1 MATADKLSYLLDT
14 KTKIKDA
21 VNDDISLID
30 DSTTFREYPNKI
42 NSLSDTLKK
51 YIPTETKTGY
61 SIQINN
67 AVPLNAKS
75 LIING
80 NSYQKV
86 KILPEEYTQID
97 YIESYGNEYIDTGRY
112 PSDIED
118 VVCKIKVNQNSA
130 IYGCWNQNAENG
142 SNNRRHLY
150 ATSNGIN
157 IGYGIT
163 GNALVECDY
172 SQILNINAHF
182 ENKNQILNVNNK
194 QNSSL
199 SNYPNNP
206 QLNCYLFCRNV
217 DNTTNAKISMKLY
230 TFKIFE
236 EGNLVRNFVP
246 CFRNAD
252 NSVGLY
258 DLVNDTFYENQG
270 SGAFTYGS
278 IVDIPNPDYPQEIE
292 IIKNISLSNNED
304 NYSIDL
310 QGNFIGKI
318 NDVKDTLDLATGIL
332 TKKIGK
338 VSFENYDAFSVNSV
352 TEKAI
357 QFLTPSLN
365 GINLSANNIKSNY
378 FSTIN
383 GVTLSQKI
391 RFKCPH
397 KLLNISD
404 NSNNEE
410 IKNAFIE
417 LMNGKTLEFYYELE
431 TPQEIQLEPLKI
443 KMYEGTNNIELISN
457 LEAEMTLEYYKDY
470 TLDSGVIA

>member
-14 KTKIKDA
+14 KAKIKNAINNDISL
-21 VNDDISLID
+21 VNDDTI
-30 DSTTFREYPNKI
+30 FREYADKI
-42 NSLSDTLKK
+42 DSLSDSLKK
-51 YIPTETKTGY
+51 YIPTETKTGS
-61 SIQINN
+61 SIQISD

-75 LIING
+75 LIIDG
-80 NSYQKV
+80 NSYQKA
-86 KILPEEYTQID
+86 KILPEDYTQVD

-112 PSDIED
+112 PSDVED

-292 IIKNISLSNNED
+292 IIKNINILNNGD
-304 NYSIDL
+304 NYSLDL
-310 QGNFIGKI
+310 QDNFLAKI
-318 NDVKDTLDLATGIL
+318 NDVKDKLNIITGTLD
-332 TKKIGK
+332 K
-338 VSFENYDAFSVNSV
+338 
-352 TEKAI
+352 
-357 QFLTPSLN
+357 
-365 GINLSANNIKSNY
+365 NIKKYTFTGEENWIKSGLSN
-378 FSTIN
+378 
-383 GVTLSQKI
+383 
-391 RFKCPH
+391 
-397 KLLNISD
+397 
-404 NSNNEE
+404 E
-410 IKNAFIE
+410 KNF
-417 LMNGKTLEFYYELE
+417 
-431 TPQEIQLEPLKI
+431 
-443 KMYEGTNNIELISN
+443 
-457 LEAEMTLEYYKDY
+457 
-470 TLDSGVIA
+470 VIALANDNLTNIL